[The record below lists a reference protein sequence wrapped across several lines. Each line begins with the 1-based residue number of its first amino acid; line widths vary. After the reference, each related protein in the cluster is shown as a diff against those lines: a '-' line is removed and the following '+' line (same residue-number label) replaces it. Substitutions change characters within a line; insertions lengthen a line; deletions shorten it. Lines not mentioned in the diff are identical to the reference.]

1 MNRRVTSNFSSPADM
16 LRMLISDIETNF
28 GGQIGSYSFPPHN
41 VIRVADDHVQI
52 QIAVAGFAKEDI
64 SIEQVDDM
72 LVVTGTKKDSGVTY
86 LYRGLASRSFEL
98 KWKIPAD
105 MVIGKTELIDGKL
118 VHKAAKMEQGMLTID
133 LIKVENNDRIK
144 KIQID

>member
-1 MNRRVTSNFSSPADM
+1 M

-72 LVVTGTKKDSGVTY
+72 LVVSGTKKRFWCHISV
-86 LYRGLASRSFEL
+86 SRTGF
-98 KWKIPAD
+98 
-105 MVIGKTELIDGKL
+105 
-118 VHKAAKMEQGMLTID
+118 
-133 LIKVENNDRIK
+133 K
-144 KIQID
+144 KFRA